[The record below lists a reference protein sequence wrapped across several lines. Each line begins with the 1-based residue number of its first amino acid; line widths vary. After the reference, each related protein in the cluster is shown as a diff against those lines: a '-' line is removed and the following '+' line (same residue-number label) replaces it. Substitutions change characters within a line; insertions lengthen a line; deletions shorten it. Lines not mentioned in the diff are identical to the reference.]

1 MSDFSDEIEEESDFG
16 SPSPAAKKP
25 APKKAAAP
33 KKADAA
39 PKPKAAA
46 KRKEK
51 ENADDDDDDDNGGE
65 KEVAGKTKNAVGKT
79 QTIEEAYQKLTQLQH
94 VLKRPDTYIG
104 SCNVHESDM
113 WVWNGVTEKMEFRTI
128 SFPPGLYKIF
138 DEILVNAADNAQR
151 STAVKM
157 KNIKV
162 TINQA
167 SGTFTVWND
176 GQGIPI
182 DWHKTENMYV
192 PEMIFGELLT
202 GTNFNDD
209 IAKVAVLFVCLVSV
223 YLFV

>member
-1 MSDFSDEIEEESDFG
+1 VILTRILAPTLAEEARRLPWPKRPLRRRRRRRKRQIRLLLQ
-16 SPSPAAKKP
+16 SPRPRPSAKK
-25 APKKAAAP
+25 
-33 KKADAA
+33 
-39 PKPKAAA
+39 
-46 KRKEK
+46 RKNDDE
-51 ENADDDDDDDNGGE
+51 EDDDVGE
-65 KEVAGKTKNAVGKT
+65 PAGKTKNAVGKT

-104 SCNVHESDM
+104 SCNVHEQEM
-113 WVWNGVTEKMEFRTI
+113 WVWNSVTEKMEFRNI

-151 STAVKM
+151 SSVVKM

-167 SGTFTVWND
+167 AGTFTVWND

-182 DWHKTENMYV
+182 EMHKTENMYV

-209 IAKVAVLFVCLVSV
+209 IAKVF
-223 YLFV
+223 

>member
-1 MSDFSDEIEEESDFG
+1 MSDFSDLDEDSGSDFGGG
-16 SPSPAAKKP
+16 SPSPVAKKP
-25 APKKAAAP
+25 AAKKTLEGPKKNDVFAVPKAKAAP
-33 KKADAA
+33 
-39 PKPKAAA
+39 

-51 ENADDDDDDDNGGE
+51 ENDDDDDDDVEDDDAGAA
-65 KEVAGKTKNAVGKT
+65 AGKTKNAVGKT

-104 SCNVHESDM
+104 SCNVHDQEM
-113 WVWNGVTEKMEFRTI
+113 WVWNSVTEKMEFRNI

-151 STAVKM
+151 SSVVKM

-167 SGTFTVWND
+167 TGMFTVWND

-182 DWHKTENMYV
+182 EMHKAEKMYV

-209 IAKVAVLFVCLVSV
+209 IAKVFRKKS
-223 YLFV
+223 